1 MQRID
6 NPNKAKNRSPAVEE
20 RNTLRE
26 MIKLE
31 EKRVSEPNAEI
42 PMLRSRLENYQ
53 SEIEDLEAK
62 LLVPEVKEQYARVVT
77 KLLDILSFVLPG
89 PERKIDLDI
98 ELPDMFVFPEGSRDR
113 LALDMDDLRAKHDE
127 YYRAAQE
134 VARKSST
141 EVKGIKLELDARKSL
156 YHFSKMSLNSVNN
169 MKRRVLEQLKFMKEV
184 TAAHR
189 QMPHELWA
197 QIFTLRVLEDEK
209 EYSEKKRE
217 GNPPFTTLKLTW
229 VCQSWRA
236 IIHDLPALWRYIAI
250 PRNLR
255 VTAPQKERIEYYM
268 KCMKSS
274 LPIVY
279 SVPDSSGNEDNLVAL
294 LQPIPSFERLEIHI
308 SSSSDVA
315 EDLIESISP
324 TVHDLVLIGEPDTD
338 LPVTYCALKY
348 GSIRSVKSISCFDI
362 RLDIK
367 EQDGQD
373 GETGIEAISFEQ
385 AHIDKGDLFGFLMQV
400 PSINSVGLLMKWPYN
415 IENDVPLAAVLLDN
429 ITNITA
435 HLTVL
440 GRVFDDEVVLP
451 NLKSLMVKLEYFAD
465 AQTIKEDWESFLAT
479 HHRAGSIVKL
489 GLSGIPLIEVPDG
502 VPEVC
507 RHFVGQV
514 PNVEH
519 LILEGDIVQYALEGL
534 SGEDKVPLKLNE
546 LTIQTNTDVTEEEI
560 GNFLKM
566 AHKVHKRPLILHLA
580 NCSSLSEEVKQ
591 RLGHIHTTVQSK

>member
-189 QMPHELWA
+189 QMPHEL
-197 QIFTLRVLEDEK
+197 
-209 EYSEKKRE
+209 
-217 GNPPFTTLKLTW
+217 
-229 VCQSWRA
+229 
-236 IIHDLPALWRYIAI
+236 
-250 PRNLR
+250 
-255 VTAPQKERIEYYM
+255 
-268 KCMKSS
+268 
-274 LPIVY
+274 
-279 SVPDSSGNEDNLVAL
+279 
-294 LQPIPSFERLEIHI
+294 
-308 SSSSDVA
+308 
-315 EDLIESISP
+315 
-324 TVHDLVLIGEPDTD
+324 
-338 LPVTYCALKY
+338 
-348 GSIRSVKSISCFDI
+348 
-362 RLDIK
+362 
-367 EQDGQD
+367 
-373 GETGIEAISFEQ
+373 
-385 AHIDKGDLFGFLMQV
+385 
-400 PSINSVGLLMKWPYN
+400 
-415 IENDVPLAAVLLDN
+415 
-429 ITNITA
+429 
-435 HLTVL
+435 
-440 GRVFDDEVVLP
+440 
-451 NLKSLMVKLEYFAD
+451 
-465 AQTIKEDWESFLAT
+465 
-479 HHRAGSIVKL
+479 
-489 GLSGIPLIEVPDG
+489 
-502 VPEVC
+502 
-507 RHFVGQV
+507 
-514 PNVEH
+514 
-519 LILEGDIVQYALEGL
+519 
-534 SGEDKVPLKLNE
+534 
-546 LTIQTNTDVTEEEI
+546 
-560 GNFLKM
+560 
-566 AHKVHKRPLILHLA
+566 
-580 NCSSLSEEVKQ
+580 
-591 RLGHIHTTVQSK
+591 